1 MVRILELGEW
11 FSQRIDV
18 RSGDSTSEF
27 MREVPEAK
35 GSRPSPLVMY
45 EPFFGLHER
54 PFELVP
60 NPRFLYLSQRG
71 REAVAN
77 LRYGLAFPRGLTL
90 LLGDAGTGKT
100 TFVTQVVN
108 DIDASRVQV
117 VLISNPTL
125 TRTEFYEAL
134 TQGFGLSRQATSSKT
149 RFLAEFRTH
158 LEARQR
164 AGLLTA
170 MVLDE
175 AQSLSHELLEEV
187 RLLSNIDTPTSK
199 LLNVILAGQPELA
212 ERLNDPALRHLKQR
226 ISLRCELLPFDH
238 DETAAYIA
246 GRLRIAG
253 GDPAAIFSREAIMAI
268 HQIAR
273 GIPRTINVVCD
284 NALISGFAAQ
294 TRPIVR
300 SVIDEISRDFDLN
313 RHLLTASALPDRRE
327 TPAPLQPAAPAPPT
341 PVPPAVDRDVPVLNT
356 SRERKGR
363 FHFF

>member
-1 MVRILELGEW
+1 
-11 FSQRIDV
+11 
-18 RSGDSTSEF
+18 
-27 MREVPEAK
+27 
-35 GSRPSPLVMY
+35 MY
-45 EPFFGLHER
+45 EHFFGLRER

-100 TFVTQVVN
+100 TFVTQVVS

-134 TQGFGLSRQATSSKT
+134 VHGFGLSRQASSSKT
-149 RFLAEFRTH
+149 RFLKEFRSH

-164 AGLLTA
+164 ADLLTA

-175 AQSLSHELLEEV
+175 AQSLSRELLEEV

-253 GDPAAIFSREAIMAI
+253 GEPASIFSREAIMAI
-268 HQIAR
+268 HEVSR

-294 TRPIVR
+294 ARPIVR
-300 SVIDEISRDFDLN
+300 SIVDEISRDFDLR
-313 RHLLTASALPDRRE
+313 RHLLVQPPLPERPQ
-327 TPAPLQPAAPAPPT
+327 TFAPPAPPVSA
-341 PVPPAVDRDVPVLNT
+341 PVGPAASRDVPLVNDP
-356 SRERKGR
+356 RERKGR